1 MNHLIETKESY
12 GGNMTTV
19 TIHAEDAF
27 AAALRNL
34 MRRVSAGLKGRCLFD
49 ILEITTGRF
58 VAFRRGTK
66 EK

>member
-49 ILEITTGRF
+49 ILETATELFAALRQI
-58 VAFRRGTK
+58 K

>member
-1 MNHLIETKESY
+1 
-12 GGNMTTV
+12 MTTV

-49 ILEITTGRF
+49 ILEIATGRF
-58 VAFRRGTK
+58 EAFRRGTK

>member
-1 MNHLIETKESY
+1 
-12 GGNMTTV
+12 MTTV

-49 ILEITTGRF
+49 ILETATELFAALRQL
-58 VAFRRGTK
+58 K